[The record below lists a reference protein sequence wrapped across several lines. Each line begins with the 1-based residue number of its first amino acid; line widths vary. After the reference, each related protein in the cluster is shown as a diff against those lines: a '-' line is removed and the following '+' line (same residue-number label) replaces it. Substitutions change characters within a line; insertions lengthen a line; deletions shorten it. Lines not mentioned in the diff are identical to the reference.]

1 MKKRSAYEN
10 YDKTLRDAESAFSKI
25 TESTK
30 TLLNVV
36 KKEVS

>member
-1 MKKRSAYEN
+1 MKKKVAFDN
-10 YDKTLRDAESAFSKI
+10 YDKILRDAEGAFFKL

-36 KKEVS
+36 KTEN